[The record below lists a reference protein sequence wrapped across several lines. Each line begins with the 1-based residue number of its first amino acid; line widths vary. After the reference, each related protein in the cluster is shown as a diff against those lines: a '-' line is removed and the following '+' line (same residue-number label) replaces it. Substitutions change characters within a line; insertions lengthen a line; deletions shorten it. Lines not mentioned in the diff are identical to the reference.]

1 MSSDYAHH
9 VVFVNG
15 CFDILHR
22 GHIELLEYAKSLGT
36 HLVVGIDSDSRVK
49 EMKGL
54 NRPTNTQEDRKFL
67 LEALECVDRVCMF
80 SSDEE
85 LENLVKNV
93 HADTMIVGEEYKDKK
108 VIGHRPEIS
117 LLFFP
122 KVNGYS
128 TTKTLEDTA
137 NR

>member
-1 MSSDYAHH
+1 MSSDYTPH

-15 CFDILHR
+15 CFDILHK
-22 GHIELLEYAKSLGT
+22 GHIELLDYAKSLGT
-36 HLVVGIDSDSRVK
+36 HLVVGIDSDSRVR

-54 NRPTNTQEDRKFL
+54 NRPINTQEDRQFL
-67 LEALECVDRVCMF
+67 LEALECVDRVCVF

-93 HADTMIVGEEYKDKK
+93 DADTMIVGEEYKDKK